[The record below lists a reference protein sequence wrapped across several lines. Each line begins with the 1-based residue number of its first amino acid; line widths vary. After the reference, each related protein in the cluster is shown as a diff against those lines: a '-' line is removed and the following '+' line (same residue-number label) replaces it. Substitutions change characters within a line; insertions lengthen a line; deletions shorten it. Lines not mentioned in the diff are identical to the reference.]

1 MVFENLFVLVLW
13 MKLALS
19 IGRVKILR
27 YPLVFQKS
35 LVERRKLWAKRKEE
49 EAAQQEAIRE
59 CEDQVVQRL
68 VDNQV
73 SISEE
78 ERARILEKH
87 ERHMVAVENSLTL
100 NKLQQKRMLER
111 RLAEKRDRDMEK
123 LNKKQR
129 IEMKVCC
136 R

>member
-1 MVFENLFVLVLW
+1 

-27 YPLVFQKS
+27 YPLFFQKS
-35 LVERRKLWAKRKEE
+35 LVERRKLWAKCKEE
-49 EAAQQEAIRE
+49 EAAQQGAIRE
-59 CEDQVVQRL
+59 REDQVVQRL

-87 ERHMVAVENSLTL
+87 ECHMVAVENSLTL
-100 NKLQQKRMLER
+100 NKLQQKRML
-111 RLAEKRDRDMEK
+111 
-123 LNKKQR
+123 
-129 IEMKVCC
+129 
-136 R
+136 